1 MIDTR
6 NETLVGTHVEI
17 QQSADVIIGRSIT
30 LHTLFDQGWN
40 RSSYHNQFHVKAAL
54 ETVDAVFDSC
64 NISDPLELKAQMRAW
79 NEANPEHAVTD
90 LALLKQAFR
99 IAFACHDVGNITADE
114 PISEQGQ
121 VVFADAYRSKGA
133 EDRSKVV
140 AARFIDDVVGEHPH
154 KETISKLVEHVID
167 QTKFCIGQRTDTPF
181 WLLVQSIDQI
191 GSAYF
196 SIRSNAQLVAGLI
209 QEENG
214 NWNMSLRAMI
224 EFTSNRMR
232 QLFENEDTR
241 NAVYAL
247 FETNRYGHVRDSFT
261 AGDKYGDVEQVVG
274 ITDVARLVD
283 MSAISVR

>member
-1 MIDTR
+1 MFDT
-6 NETLVGTHVEI
+6 ETEVLASPPVELEN
-17 QQSADVIIGRSIT
+17 SAATIIARCIAM
-30 LHTLFDQGWN
+30 HELFDKEWDKP
-40 RSSYHNQFHVKAAL
+40 SYHNQFHVMAAL

-79 NEANPEHAVTD
+79 NAANPEHAVTD

-114 PISEQGQ
+114 PINNNGE

-140 AARFIDDVVGEHPH
+140 ASRFIDDVVGEHPH

-167 QTKFCIGQRTDTPF
+167 QTKFGIGQRTDTPF

-196 SIRSNAQLVAGLI
+196 STRSNAQLVAGLI

-214 NWNMSLRAMI
+214 NWNMSLRSMI
-224 EFTSNRMR
+224 EFTNNRMN
-232 QLFENEDTR
+232 QLFADEEKRT
-241 NAVYAL
+241 AVYAL
-247 FETNRYGHVRDSFT
+247 FEANRYGRDRSAFIVT
-261 AGDKYGDVEQVVG
+261 STIPHPEQTVSIDDVP
-274 ITDVARLVD
+274 LL
-283 MSAISVR
+283 IS